1 MNTVRFLP
9 TSKAHSGSTWSFAAD
24 DSLGTKQKKDK
35 RRGSKQFTE
44 EAGELVN
51 RAISWCRT
59 FTFLKNEIT

>member
-1 MNTVRFLP
+1 MP

-35 RRGSKQFTE
+35 RRGGGRGSKQFTE
-44 EAGELVN
+44 EVGEWVN

-59 FTFLKNEIT
+59 FTFLKHEIT